1 MPPHPLTNFEIPKYY
16 QSKPR
21 FNGVCSR
28 NNLPKRKYGAYVINI
43 YEYKSIDNHWITLY
57 VNGNNVKYFNS
68 FKVEHIPK
76 EIKTFIDNKNVT
88 TIIFRMQTYDSVM
101 CGYFSIRFIG
111 FMLKVKSL
119 LEYGNL
125 FWPNKYERNNFM
137 IRK

>member
-1 MPPHPLTNFEIPKYY
+1 M
-16 QSKPR
+16 
-21 FNGVCSR
+21 
-28 NNLPKRKYGAYVINI
+28 
-43 YEYKSIDNHWITLY
+43 
-57 VNGNNVKYFNS
+57 KYFNS

-88 TIIFRMQTYDSVM
+88 TIIFRMQAYDSVM
-101 CGYFSIRFIG
+101 CRYFSIRFIG

>member
-1 MPPHPLTNFEIPKYY
+1 MSPHPLTNFEIPKYY
-16 QSKPR
+16 QSKRR

-88 TIIFRMQTYDSVM
+88 TIIFRMQAYDSVM
-101 CGYFSIRFIG
+101 CRYFSIRFIG